1 MSKFYLKYM
10 HLEEVKIMDFEPK
23 ILGFLCNWCS
33 YAGADLAGV
42 SRMQYPPNI
51 RVIRV
56 MCSGRIDPQFI
67 FEALRVGADGVIV
80 LGCHLGD
87 CHYLEG
93 NYEAEKKFD
102 MVKRFL
108 KLINFDN
115 RVRLDWVSASEG
127 ARYAQVITEFTDHIK
142 ALGPSPIG
150 GDNPDKKILNNLKA
164 IEDAAS
170 GDRMRALVGRERKIT
185 EQENVYGE
193 QVDLEKFNKVF
204 DSAIVEEYQR
214 HRILVSLEEDTK
226 SIKSLAAELEIDPS
240 VVLEHIVCLKSR
252 GQIDFG
258 EFMGITPMFFKM

>member
-1 MSKFYLKYM
+1 M
-10 HLEEVKIMDFEPK
+10 HLEGVKIMDFEPK

-56 MCSGRIDPQFI
+56 MCSGRVDPQFI

-102 MVKRFL
+102 MVERFL
-108 KLINFDN
+108 KLINFED

-127 ARYAQVITEFTDHIK
+127 ARYAQVISEFTDHIK
-142 ALGPSPIG
+142 KLGPSPIG
-150 GDNPDKKILNNLKA
+150 GDNPDKDLLNKLKA
-164 IEDAAS
+164 IEDAAA

-193 QVDLEKFNKVF
+193 QVSLDKFNKIF
-204 DSAIVEEYQR
+204 DSAIMEEYER
-214 HRILVSLEEDTK
+214 ERILLSLEEDNK
-226 SIKSLAAELEIDPS
+226 SVKSLAAELEIDPS
-240 VVLEHIVCLKSR
+240 VVLEHVVCLKGR

-258 EFMGITPMFFKM
+258 EFMGITPTFYKM

>member
-1 MSKFYLKYM
+1 MT
-10 HLEEVKIMDFEPK
+10 FEPK

-56 MCSGRIDPQFI
+56 MCSGRVDPKFI

-93 NYEAEKKFD
+93 NYEAEKKFE
-102 MVKRFL
+102 MVKKFL

-127 ARYAQVITEFTDHIK
+127 ARYASVITEFTEHIK
-142 ALGPSPIG
+142 TLGPSPAG
-150 GDNPDKKILNNLKA
+150 GENPNKEILGKLRA
-164 IEDAAS
+164 IEDAAGS
-170 GDRMRALVGRERKIT
+170 DRMRALVGRERKII

-193 QVDLEKFNKVF
+193 KVPLDKFNEIF
-204 DSAIVEEYQR
+204 DSAILEEYER
-214 HRILVSLEEDTK
+214 HRILISLQKDRK
-226 SIKSLAAELEIDPS
+226 SVKDLAAELDIDPS
-240 VVLEHIVCLKSR
+240 IILEHMTILKTR
-252 GQIDFG
+252 GLVDFG
-258 EFMGITPMFFKM
+258 EIIGITPMFHKL